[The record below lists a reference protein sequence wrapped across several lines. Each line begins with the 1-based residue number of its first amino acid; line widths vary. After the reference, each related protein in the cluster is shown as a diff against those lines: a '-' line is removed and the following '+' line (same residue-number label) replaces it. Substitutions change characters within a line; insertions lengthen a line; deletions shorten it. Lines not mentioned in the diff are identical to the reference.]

1 MYQACP
7 FLSLGRGM
15 AKLISILPV
24 CFVTSANWKAA
35 VAVLGKGAD
44 GTPRRFLLDKSD
56 ATRCFLPSDP
66 SNPPLGKDALQHC
79 EEEFAKARMN
89 PLKRG
94 FWWDAST
101 VLIPTIQFKVLSQFD
116 FLKQGGV
123 LIANPNLQ
131 TFLKSVIA
139 ERGTWTSRAFNR

>member
-1 MYQACP
+1 MGR
-7 FLSLGRGM
+7 LGD
-15 AKLISILPV
+15 S
-24 CFVTSANWKAA
+24 S
-35 VAVLGKGAD
+35 
-44 GTPRRFLLDKSD
+44 LDKSD

-131 TFLKSVIA
+131 TFLEKCQLA
-139 ERGTWTSRAFNR
+139 AAWDLRASRAFNR